1 MTRSERSRLTD
12 IRDRIDA
19 ISVAEALLNDGLD
32 SDTGRIAFDAIL
44 YSLVVIGEAVK
55 HLSSE
60 VRNRHSHLP
69 WSEIT
74 RLRDR
79 LAHHYTQ
86 VDPSIIR
93 RTIDRPLRDLRSI
106 VETELDRSPL
116 A

>member
-1 MTRSERSRLTD
+1 MTRSERSRPSA

-19 ISVAEALLNDGLD
+19 IAAAEPLLANGLE
-32 SDTGRIAFDAIL
+32 SETGRVAFDAIL

-55 HLSSE
+55 HLSDD
-60 VRNRHSHLP
+60 VRDRHGHLP

-86 VDPSIIR
+86 VDPTIIQV
-93 RTIDRPLRDLRSI
+93 TIDRPLRNLRI
-106 VETELDRSPL
+106 AVETELARSPL
-116 A
+116 T

>member
-19 ISVAEALLNDGLD
+19 ISDAEPLLNDGLD

-60 VRNRHSHLP
+60 VRSRHSHLP

-79 LAHHYTQ
+79 LAHYYTQ

-93 RTIDRPLRDLRSI
+93 RTIDQPLRDLRTV
-106 VETELDRSPL
+106 VEVELERPPF